1 MKRSEPNPK
10 ANKNILRL
18 AYVVAGIFVCMLLYL
33 GYFIQ
38 FESGTAINNTYNP
51 RVNLLAEKVVRG
63 KILSADGQVL
73 ARTVT
78 ADDGTE
84 TREYP
89 FGNLYAHV
97 VGYTEKGRTG
107 IESMT
112 NFYLLTSHVNLI
124 EQIVNEFSGTKNLG
138 DNVVTTL
145 DSRLQ
150 QTAYDL
156 LGDRRGAVVV
166 MEPDTGKILAMVS
179 KPDYDPNTV
188 AAQWES
194 LTADEQ
200 GEARLL
206 NRATQGLYAPGST
219 FKILTLLEYIRE
231 HPDDYENFHFDC
243 DGTYEN
249 GEYQIRCYQ
258 GEAHGSQDLS
268 QAFANSCNGAFA
280 SMGLELDLKQYAD
293 LADQLLYNQPLPLA
307 LPYNKSSYSM
317 TEGADTWEVLQT
329 AIGQGKTQVTP
340 IHQLMVTSAIANGG
354 TLMKPYVVDHL
365 ENAGGQTIKKFMPS
379 AYGELLSASEAEQLT
394 EYMRQV
400 VETGTGSAVR
410 TDAYTVAGKT
420 GSAEFET
427 GKETHA
433 WFTGFAPAEDPKIAV
448 TVIVEESG
456 SGGRV
461 AAPIARGIF
470 DAYFSR

>member
-78 ADDGTE
+78 ADDGME

-89 FGNLYAHV
+89 FGTLYAHV

-340 IHQLMVTSAIANGG
+340 IHQLMITSAIANGG

-433 WFTGFAPAEDPKIAV
+433 WFTGFAPAENPKIAV

>member
-78 ADDGTE
+78 SDEGTE

-231 HPDDYENFHFDC
+231 YPDDYENFHFDC

>member
-340 IHQLMVTSAIANGG
+340 IHQLMITSAIANGG

>member
-410 TDAYTVAGKT
+410 TGAYTVAGKT

>member
-51 RVNLLAEKVVRG
+51 RVNLLAEKMVRG

-329 AIGQGKTQVTP
+329 AIGQGKNQVTP
-340 IHQLMVTSAIANGG
+340 IHQLMITSAIANGG

>member
-78 ADDGTE
+78 SDEGTE

-231 HPDDYENFHFDC
+231 YPDDYENFHFDC

-470 DAYFSR
+470 DAYFCR

>member
-78 ADDGTE
+78 ADDGME

>member
-329 AIGQGKTQVTP
+329 AIGQGKNQVTP
-340 IHQLMVTSAIANGG
+340 IHQLMITSAIANGG

>member
-78 ADDGTE
+78 ADDGME
-84 TREYP
+84 TRECP

>member
-329 AIGQGKTQVTP
+329 AVGQGKTQVTP

>member
-10 ANKNILRL
+10 ANENILRL

-340 IHQLMVTSAIANGG
+340 IHQLMITSAIANGG

-433 WFTGFAPAEDPKIAV
+433 WFTGFAPAEDPKITV

>member
-156 LGDRRGAVVV
+156 LGDRRGSVVV

>member
-10 ANKNILRL
+10 ANENILRL

-307 LPYNKSSYSM
+307 LPYNKSSYST

-340 IHQLMVTSAIANGG
+340 IHQLMITSAIANGG

-433 WFTGFAPAEDPKIAV
+433 WFTGFAPAEDPKITV

>member
-329 AIGQGKTQVTP
+329 AIGQGKTQVPP
-340 IHQLMVTSAIANGG
+340 IHQLMITSAIANGG